1 MNFSNEIRQN
11 QWANELDGKNEKN
24 RKNTEIERAHQWD
37 INRDKRNNNE
47 RKKHRARER
56 EKQNRRN
63 INN

>member
-11 QWANELDGKNEKN
+11 QWTNELDAKNEKN

-47 RKKHRARER
+47 RKKHRGR
-56 EKQNRRN
+56 EKSKTEE
-63 INN
+63 I